1 MNTDGSGEDK
11 GSVAKVEERIISD
24 KLDDQKDMREASGV
38 ASDRAKGQGSAL
50 HKIITISEEARQVLA
65 MANFHDD
72 LEASNCVA
80 AIVEAVRYGLSD
92 AMILDWV
99 AAHCGVSRQKQSV
112 REWGVQA
119 LTHLEINQ
127 QSQQKIGWRGQK
139 KEERPT

>member
-1 MNTDGSGEDK
+1 MGTSRDDGDNPIA
-11 GSVAKVEERIISD
+11 SVEQKLIQTKLEE
-24 KLDDQKDMREASGV
+24 KEELLREASGV
-38 ASDRAKGQGSAL
+38 ASDKAKGQGSAL

-72 LEASNCVA
+72 LEASQAVA

-99 AAHCGVSRQKQSV
+99 AAHCGVSRHKQSI

-119 LTHLEINQ
+119 LTHLEITQ
-127 QSQQKIGWRGQK
+127 QSQHKLGWRGQK
-139 KEERPT
+139 KEEVPQ